1 MEFAAAHDKN
11 EFVIFL
17 GAVKIAL
24 LATSLNGALVSQP
37 QLALEASKLV

>member
-37 QLALEASKLV
+37 QVVLPVPKMV